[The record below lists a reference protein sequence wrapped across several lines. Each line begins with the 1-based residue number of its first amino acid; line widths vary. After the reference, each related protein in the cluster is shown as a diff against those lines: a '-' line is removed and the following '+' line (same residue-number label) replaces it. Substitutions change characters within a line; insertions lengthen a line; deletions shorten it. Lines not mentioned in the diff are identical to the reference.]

1 MRTVRLISEIDATD
15 ATSSTRHKENC
26 ATLGNGK
33 FDIFGPR
40 VPLLT
45 KGEIKIH
52 MSSMSGHPKWPLDY
66 ISPYFVC
73 IEIRIANLS
82 FSKKN

>member
-1 MRTVRLISEIDATD
+1 MYILTHKFSRSYMRTVRLISEIDATD

-45 KGEIKIH
+45 KVK
-52 MSSMSGHPKWPLDY
+52 
-66 ISPYFVC
+66 
-73 IEIRIANLS
+73 
-82 FSKKN
+82 

>member
-1 MRTVRLISEIDATD
+1 MRTVRLISETDATD

-33 FDIFGPR
+33 FDIFGPH

-45 KGEIKIH
+45 KSEIKIH
-52 MSSMSGHPKWPLDY
+52 M
-66 ISPYFVC
+66 
-73 IEIRIANLS
+73 
-82 FSKKN
+82 